1 MQIRHILFCVC
12 FFLLKNLF
20 VVVSCV
26 DGSLII
32 DGKSYGTI
40 LKMKHVEDKGTKLKV
55 KNLLIVCP

>member
-1 MQIRHILFCVC
+1 MCA

-20 VVVSCV
+20 VIVSCV

-40 LKMKHVEDKGTKLKV
+40 FKMEHVEDKGTKLKV